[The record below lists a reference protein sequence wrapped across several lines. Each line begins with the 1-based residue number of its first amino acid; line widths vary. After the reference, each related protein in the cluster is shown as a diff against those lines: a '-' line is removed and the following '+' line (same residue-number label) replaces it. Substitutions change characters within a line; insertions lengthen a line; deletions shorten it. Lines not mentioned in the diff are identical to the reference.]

1 MTNPQH
7 NGSRP
12 PAVFDAVLVWL
23 TWREYR
29 AIKARDLFGAA
40 SAAAAERRLKEC
52 AEALEDFADQVYQAR
67 ERP

>member
-29 AIKARDLFGAA
+29 AKRARQREAA
-40 SAAAAERRLKEC
+40 RPRGGTQSAP
-52 AEALEDFADQVYQAR
+52 V
-67 ERP
+67 